1 MLFLLKFDS
10 KINKIMLGN
19 HSPFLIMNIH
29 NEDVVV
35 FNLFFFK
42 KDESVTGLLHKII
55 HHA

>member
-1 MLFLLKFDS
+1 
-10 KINKIMLGN
+10 MLGN